1 MLDEAKSSRRR
12 ELQRRAYAAG
22 GGITEAEHAELRELD
37 ALAATPSAS
46 GTPAAPATAA
56 PAAAEPAPERRAE
69 RPDEGHAPAERAA
82 GSEPSPSHLIR
93 SAADEG
99 PAREGNQ
106 REAVSESADEG
117 AAPGRRRPGIPILV
131 LSTLV
136 ALLIGFGG
144 GWLLLNRSDAPAMNA
159 AQASALAEIEK
170 IGRFDAGS
178 IVYLGEK
185 YDASVWR
192 ATSED
197 GAKTCLAISV
207 ADQNRFECMTPPEP
221 DGETPFAQPI
231 GVSIDH
237 AEGEHHWSYWATLID
252 DIAGRET
259 LLIQRHDMSAGMDWT
274 SQFTA
279 EERVQIEKIAAQG
292 VDPRYMQIVGY
303 DGEVPVF
310 ISQAMK
316 TCVYVVDPEGGE
328 VIESCEPTAEGVFVL
343 ALRGT
348 AYEVRETQSRG
359 PVLTVV
365 RNGG

>member
-12 ELQRRAYAAG
+12 ELQRRAYAPG

-37 ALAATPSAS
+37 ALAAT
-46 GTPAAPATAA
+46 AAP
-56 PAAAEPAPERRAE
+56 AEPAPAPAPERGAERRDGPAGPDAAARSE
-69 RPDEGHAPAERAA
+69 RPSPRIDGSGAGEVPAHDEISHEQV
-82 GSEPSPSHLIR
+82 SEPTGTDATS
-93 SAADEG
+93 
-99 PAREGNQ
+99 
-106 REAVSESADEG
+106 
-117 AAPGRRRPGIPILV
+117 GRRRPGIPILA

-144 GWLLLNRSDAPAMNA
+144 GWVLLGRSDAPAMNA

-170 IGRFDAGS
+170 TGRFDPGS

-221 DGETPFAQPI
+221 DDETPFAQPI

-259 LLIQRHDMSAGMDWT
+259 LLVQRHDMSAGMDWT
-274 SQFTA
+274 SQFTD
-279 EERVQIEKIAAQG
+279 EEQAQIEKIAAQG
-292 VDPRYMQIVGY
+292 VDPRYIQIVGY

-316 TCVYVVDPEGGE
+316 TCVYVVDPEGDA
-328 VIESCEPTAEGVFVL
+328 VIESCEPTDEGVFL
-343 ALRGT
+343 LSRGST
-348 AYEVRETQSRG
+348 VYEVRETPSRG

>member
-22 GGITEAEHAELRELD
+22 GALTEAEHAELRELD
-37 ALAATPSAS
+37 ALTAHS
-46 GTPAAPATAA
+46 APAV
-56 PAAAEPAPERRAE
+56 PPSVPAPERGEE
-69 RPDEGHAPAERAA
+69 RPDQHGPPDSAARSERPSPRPA
-82 GSEPSPSHLIR
+82 GSEADETPAHDGVHRKHASE
-93 SAADEG
+93 AAD
-99 PAREGNQ
+99 
-106 REAVSESADEG
+106 AD
-117 AAPGRRRPGIPILV
+117 ATSGRRRPGIPILV

-136 ALLIGFGG
+136 ALLVGFGG
-144 GWLLLNRSDAPAMNA
+144 GWVLLSRSDAPAMNA

-170 IGRFDAGS
+170 TGRFDPGS

-207 ADQNRFECMTPPEP
+207 ADQNRFECMVPPEP
-221 DGETPFAQPI
+221 DGEAPFAQPI

-252 DIAGRET
+252 DVAGRET
-259 LLIQRHDMSAGMDWT
+259 LLVQRHDMSAGMDWT
-274 SQFTA
+274 SQFTD
-279 EERVQIEKIAAQG
+279 EERAQIEKIAEQG
-292 VDPRYMQIVGY
+292 VDSRYIQIVGY

-310 ISQAMK
+310 ISQEMK
-316 TCVYVVDPEGGE
+316 TCVYVVDPEGGA
-328 VIESCEPTAEGVFVL
+328 VIESCEPTDEGVFL
-343 ALRGT
+343 LSRGST
-348 AYEVRETQSRG
+348 VYEVRETPSRG